1 MLTQRGR
8 GTKCASHATSGLFL
22 SKRTKSEDYTIDR
35 GECSACPRM
44 RRRCDLSNDKLSRKC
59 QTSRLAVGQ
68 CRRTEF
74 GETARGNFKV
84 QLQAVDERV
93 ETRRPAI
100 DANDKQT
107 FVDKHLHEL
116 NDNSPSHR
124 DQRPGN
130 ILLVAERLLYRQQR
144 SSVHNILSLWKCCFR
159 ARHCSLHTP
168 TCHPGNDR
176 YIRNY

>member
-1 MLTQRGR
+1 MMLTQRGR

-68 CRRTEF
+68 CRRTES
-74 GETARGNFKV
+74 GETARGNSKV
-84 QLQAVDERV
+84 QLQAVDGRV

-116 NDNSPSHR
+116 TTTALRIATNVLGISYLLARLSPIPSAAC
-124 DQRPGN
+124 
-130 ILLVAERLLYRQQR
+130 V
-144 SSVHNILSLWKCCFR
+144 C
-159 ARHCSLHTP
+159 T
-168 TCHPGNDR
+168 
-176 YIRNY
+176 